1 MFRKNE
7 KDENRKKKEFF
18 CFEPTNHSY
27 SNPDGTAQMPR
38 TSRCVDW
45 IRFSIDDSQ
54 ATTPA
59 LSGLF
64 EIIQSTIKLTLERPR
79 GRAAVGQWNRFKKTD
94 DLLFVGSLLAK
105 VAMVYLCAFCCL
117 PEKGCDALMMMMMMM
132 MMIDRLLITWRS
144 RCRQLIACFNENVA
158 KLLLKFR
165 FVIFESAC
173 TLSPILLLRHQQRFK
188 LSNHV
193 GLSLFSA

>member
-1 MFRKNE
+1 MVKE
-7 KDENRKKKEFF
+7 ENRKKKEFI

-38 TSRCVDW
+38 SLSRGHLKVFFSISTASRCVDW

-94 DLLFVGSLLAK
+94 DLF
-105 VAMVYLCAFCCL
+105 
-117 PEKGCDALMMMMMMM
+117 
-132 MMIDRLLITWRS
+132 
-144 RCRQLIACFNENVA
+144 
-158 KLLLKFR
+158 
-165 FVIFESAC
+165 
-173 TLSPILLLRHQQRFK
+173 
-188 LSNHV
+188 
-193 GLSLFSA
+193 